1 VIFGPTPLADA
12 LGAVLAHTQRLPGG
26 VLRKGAVL
34 DATAIEMLRNADV
47 AEVIAARLEP
57 GDVAEDAAA
66 ARLAQALVT
75 PSLTATRAS
84 TGRVN
89 LIASA
94 PGLLRVDPAGL
105 DALNALDEAL
115 TIATLPD
122 AAGMAAREMVATIK
136 VIPFAV
142 PESVLTEAER
152 IARQRPVLRLH
163 PYQPLRVGLVMTSLP
178 GMKHS
183 ILAGTAEATG
193 ARVAG
198 LTGAMLPPIECAH
211 ATAPIAAALQALM
224 AQEADV
230 LLVAG
235 ASAVVDRRDV
245 GPAGIVAAGG
255 EILHFGMPVD
265 PGNLICLGR
274 IGARPAL
281 VLPGCARSPKLNG
294 IDWVLSRLFAGQEVD
309 GAVIAGMGLGGLLK
323 DTGARPLH
331 RAKAVAPD
339 TGLSVAPGAELSV
352 ASDTGLPVAP
362 AAAQST
368 IAAIVLAAG
377 RSSRMAPHNKL
388 LVPDRAGRPM
398 VARVVDNL
406 LASAARPVIVVTGH
420 RAAEVSAAVAGRPIR
435 VVHAADYADGLSAS
449 LRAGIAAV
457 PATASAALVCLGDMP
472 LVTGRMIERLI
483 GAYDP
488 DEGRSIVAP
497 TCRGK
502 IGNPVLWDRRFF
514 PDIGGLVGDVGARAL
529 LERHS
534 EYVALVELGDDAV
547 LRDFDT
553 VESLATLPAHIRPE
567 S

>member
-1 VIFGPTPLADA
+1 MIFGRIALAEA
-12 LGAVLAHTQRLPGG
+12 EGAVLAHTQRLPSL

-34 DATAIEMLRNADV
+34 DAAAIAALRSAGIED
-47 AEVIAARLEP
+47 VIAARLEP

-66 ARLAQALVT
+66 ARLAQALET
-75 PSLTATRAS
+75 PLVRASRAS

-89 LIASA
+89 LVAEV
-94 PGLLRVDPAGL
+94 PGLLQVDRDRL
-105 DALNALDEAL
+105 DAVNAVHEAL
-115 TIATLPD
+115 TVGTLPD
-122 AAGMAAREMVATIK
+122 AAGVAAREMLATIK

-142 PESVLTEAER
+142 AEDVLAEAER
-152 IARQRPVLRLH
+152 VARQRPVLRLH
-163 PYQPLRVGLVMTSLP
+163 PFRPLCVGLVMTSLP

-183 ILAGTAEATG
+183 ILAGTAEATA

-198 LTGAMLPPIECAH
+198 LTGTLLPPLECAH
-211 ATAPIAAALQALM
+211 AEAPIAEALRTLM
-224 AQEADV
+224 AQGADI

-245 GPAGIVAAGG
+245 GPSGIVAAGG

-274 IGARPAL
+274 IGERPAL

-294 IDWVLSRLFAGQEVD
+294 IDWVLSRLFAGLPTD
-309 GAVIAGMGLGGLLK
+309 GAVIAGMGVGGLLK

-331 RAKAVAPD
+331 RAKAVASAA
-339 TGLSVAPGAELSV
+339 TA
-352 ASDTGLPVAP
+352 AP
-362 AAAQST
+362 AAVAT
-368 IAAIVLAAG
+368 PRVAGIVLAAG

-406 LASAARPVIVVTGH
+406 LSSAARPVIVVTGH
-420 RAAEVSAAVAGRPIR
+420 RAEEVRAAVAGRPVQ
-435 VVHAADYADGLSAS
+435 VVHAPDYADGLSAS

-457 PATASAALVCLGDMP
+457 PVEASAALVCLGDMP

-483 GAYDP
+483 EAYDP
-488 DEGRSIVAP
+488 DEGRSVVVP

-514 PDIGGLVGDVGARAL
+514 PDIAGLVGDVGARPL

-534 EYVALVELGDDAV
+534 EYVAQVELGTDAV

-553 VESLATLPAHIRPE
+553 VESLATLPAHLRPE
-567 S
+567 D

>member
-1 VIFGPTPLADA
+1 MIFGRIALADA
-12 LGAVLAHTQRLPGG
+12 EGAVLAHTQRLPGA

-34 DATAIEMLRNADV
+34 DAAAIEALRGADIDSV
-47 AEVIAARLEP
+47 VAARLEP

-66 ARLAQALVT
+66 ARLARALESPAVT
-75 PSLTATRAS
+75 ASRAS

-89 LIASA
+89 LAASV
-94 PGLLRVDPAGL
+94 PGLLQVDR
-105 DALNALDEAL
+105 DRLNAINAVNEAL
-115 TIATLPD
+115 TVGTLPD
-122 AAGMAAREMVATIK
+122 ATPVAAREMLATIK

-142 PESVLTEAER
+142 SDNVLAEVER
-152 IARQRPVLRLH
+152 VARQGPVLRLH
-163 PYQPLRVGLVMTSLP
+163 PFRPLRVGLVMTSLP

-183 ILAGTAEATG
+183 ILTGTAEATA

-198 LTGAMLPPIECAH
+198 LTGALLPPLECAH
-211 ATAPIAAALQALM
+211 AEAPIAGALRTLM
-224 AQEADV
+224 AQGADI

-245 GPAGIVAAGG
+245 GPSGIVAAGG

-274 IGARPAL
+274 IGERPAL

-294 IDWVLSRLFAGQEVD
+294 IDWVLSRLFAGLPTD
-309 GAVIAGMGLGGLLK
+309 GAVIAGMGVGGLLK

-331 RAKAVAPD
+331 RAKAVAPAAVPA
-339 TGLSVAPGAELSV
+339 TPRVAG
-352 ASDTGLPVAP
+352 
-362 AAAQST
+362 
-368 IAAIVLAAG
+368 IVLAAG

-398 VARVVDNL
+398 VARVMDNL
-406 LASAARPVIVVTGH
+406 LSSAARPVIVVTGH
-420 RAAEVSAAVAGRPIR
+420 RAEEVRAAIAGRPVQ
-435 VVHAADYADGLSAS
+435 VVHAPDFADGLSAS

-457 PATASAALVCLGDMP
+457 PETASAALVCLGDMP

-483 GAYDP
+483 EAYDP
-488 DEGRSIVAP
+488 DEGRSVVVP

-514 PDIGGLVGDVGARAL
+514 PDIAGLAGDVGARPL

-534 EYVALVELGDDAV
+534 EHVAQVELGTDAV

-553 VESLATLPAHIRPE
+553 VESLATLPAHLRPGD
-567 S
+567 

>member
-1 VIFGPTPLADA
+1 MIFGRVALAEA
-12 LGAVLAHTQRLPGG
+12 EGAVLAHTQRLPSL

-34 DATAIEMLRNADV
+34 DAAAIAALRSAGIDD
-47 AEVIAARLEP
+47 VIAARLEP

-66 ARLAQALVT
+66 ARLAQALETPLVT
-75 PSLTATRAS
+75 ASRAS

-89 LIASA
+89 LVASV
-94 PGLLRVDPAGL
+94 PGLLQVDR
-105 DALNALDEAL
+105 DRLNAVNAVHEAL
-115 TIATLPD
+115 TVGTLPD
-122 AAGMAAREMVATIK
+122 AAPVAARDMLATVK

-142 PESVLTEAER
+142 AEDVLAEAER
-152 IARQRPVLRLH
+152 VARQRPVLRLH
-163 PYQPLRVGLVMTSLP
+163 PFRPLRVGLVMTSLP

-183 ILAGTAEATG
+183 ILAGTAEATA

-198 LTGAMLPPIECAH
+198 LTGTLLPPLECAH
-211 ATAPIAAALQALM
+211 AEAPIAEALRTLT
-224 AQEADV
+224 AQGADI

-274 IGARPAL
+274 IGERPAL

-294 IDWVLSRLFAGQEVD
+294 IDWVLSRLFAGLPTD
-309 GAVIAGMGLGGLLK
+309 RAVIAGMGVGGLLK

-331 RAKAVAPD
+331 RAKAVAPA
-339 TGLSVAPGAELSV
+339 V
-352 ASDTGLPVAP
+352 P
-362 AAAQST
+362 AAA
-368 IAAIVLAAG
+368 APAMPRVAGIVLAAG

-406 LASAARPVIVVTGH
+406 LSSAARPVIVVTGH
-420 RAAEVSAAVAGRPIR
+420 RAEEVRAAVAGRPVQ
-435 VVHAADYADGLSAS
+435 VVHAPDYADGLSAS

-457 PATASAALVCLGDMP
+457 PAKASAALVCLGDMP

-483 GAYDP
+483 EAYDP
-488 DEGRSIVAP
+488 DEGRSVVVP

-514 PDIGGLVGDVGARAL
+514 PDIAGLVGDVGARPL
-529 LERHS
+529 LERHG
-534 EYVALVELGDDAV
+534 EYVAQVELDTDAV

-553 VESLATLPAHIRPE
+553 GESLATLPAHLRPGD
-567 S
+567 

>member
-1 VIFGPTPLADA
+1 VIFGRIALADA
-12 LGAVLAHTQRLPGG
+12 EGAVLAHTQRLPGA

-34 DATAIEMLRNADV
+34 DAAAIEALRGADIDS
-47 AEVIAARLEP
+47 VIAAQLEP

-66 ARLAQALVT
+66 ARLAQALETSGVKA
-75 PSLTATRAS
+75 SRAS

-89 LIASA
+89 LVAMV
-94 PGLLRVDPAGL
+94 PGLLQVDR
-105 DALNALDEAL
+105 DRLNAVNAVHEAL
-115 TIATLPD
+115 TVGTLPD
-122 AAGMAAREMVATIK
+122 AASVAAREMLATIK

-142 PESVLTEAER
+142 AENVLAEAER
-152 IARQRPVLRLH
+152 VARLRPVLRLH
-163 PYQPLRVGLVMTSLP
+163 PFRPLCVGLVMTSLP

-183 ILAGTAEATG
+183 ILAGTAEATA

-198 LTGAMLPPIECAH
+198 LTGTLLPPLECAH
-211 ATAPIAAALQALM
+211 AEAPIAEALRTLM
-224 AQEADV
+224 AQEADI

-274 IGARPAL
+274 IGKRPAL

-294 IDWVLSRLFAGQEVD
+294 IDWVLSRLFAGLPTD
-309 GAVIAGMGLGGLLK
+309 GAVIAGMGVGGLLK

-331 RAKAVAPD
+331 RAKAVAP
-339 TGLSVAPGAELSV
+339 T
-352 ASDTGLPVAP
+352 
-362 AAAQST
+362 AAAASPRV
-368 IAAIVLAAG
+368 AGIVLAAG
-377 RSSRMAPHNKL
+377 WSSRMAPHNKL

-406 LASAARPVIVVTGH
+406 LSSAARPVIVVTGH
-420 RAAEVSAAVAGRPIR
+420 RAEEVRAAIAGRPVQ

-457 PATASAALVCLGDMP
+457 PETASAALVCLGDMP

-483 GAYDP
+483 EAYDP
-488 DEGRSIVAP
+488 DEGRSVVVP

-514 PDIGGLVGDVGARAL
+514 PDIAGLVGDVGARPL

-534 EYVALVELGDDAV
+534 EHVAQVELDSDAV

-553 VESLATLPAHIRPE
+553 VESLATLPAHLRPE
-567 S
+567 D

>member
-1 VIFGPTPLADA
+1 MIFGSTPLADA

-26 VLRKGAVL
+26 ILRKGLVL
-34 DATAIEMLRNADV
+34 DAAAIEMLRAAGI
-47 AEVIAARLEP
+47 AEVIAARLQA

-66 ARLAQALVT
+66 GRLAQALLA
-75 PSLTATRAS
+75 PALTATRAS

-89 LIASA
+89 LVAST
-94 PGLLRVDPAGL
+94 PGLLLVDRAGL
-105 DALNALDEAL
+105 DAVNAVDEAL
-115 TIATLPD
+115 TVATLPD
-122 AAGMAAREMVATIK
+122 AASVAAREMVATIK
-136 VIPFAV
+136 IIPFAV
-142 PESVLTEAER
+142 PEHALMEAER
-152 IARQRPVLRLH
+152 VARRCPVLRLQ
-163 PYQPLRVGLVMTSLP
+163 PFQPLRVGLVMTSLP

-183 ILAGTAEATG
+183 ILAGTAEAT
-193 ARVAG
+193 ATRVVG
-198 LTGAMLPPIECAH
+198 LTGSMLPPVECAH
-211 ATAPIAAALQALM
+211 AEAPIAAALRDLM
-224 AQEADV
+224 AQGADI

-294 IDWVLSRLFAGQEVD
+294 IDWVLSRLFAGLEVD
-309 GAVIAGMGLGGLLK
+309 GAVIAGMGMGGLLK
-323 DTGARPLH
+323 DVGVRPLH
-331 RAKAVAPD
+331 RAKAVA
-339 TGLSVAPGAELSV
+339 
-352 ASDTGLPVAP
+352 LPT
-362 AAAQST
+362 AAAAAPPT
-368 IAAIVLAAG
+368 VAAIVLAAG

-406 LASAARPVIVVTGH
+406 LSSAARPVIVVTGH
-420 RAAEVSAAVAGRPIR
+420 RAEEVTAAVAGRPIR
-435 VVHAADYADGLSAS
+435 VVHAADYAEGLSAS
-449 LRAGIAAV
+449 LRAGIAAL
-457 PATASAALVCLGDMP
+457 PATAAAALVCLGDMP
-472 LVTGRMIERLI
+472 LVTGRMIERLLE
-483 GAYDP
+483 AYDP
-488 DEGRSIVAP
+488 DEGRSVVVP

-514 PDIGGLVGDVGARAL
+514 PDIAGIVGDVGARSL
-529 LERHS
+529 LERHA
-534 EYVALVELGDDAV
+534 EHVAQVELGDDAV

-553 VESLATLPAHIRPE
+553 VESLATLPAHLRPA

>member
-1 VIFGPTPLADA
+1 MIFGPTLLADA
-12 LGAVLAHTQRLPGG
+12 LGAILAHTQRLPGG

-34 DATAIEMLRNADV
+34 DAAGIEMLRAADITD
-47 AEVIAARLEP
+47 VIAAQLEP

-66 ARLAQALVT
+66 ARLAATLLA
-75 PSLTATRAS
+75 PGLTATRAN

-89 LIASA
+89 LIAGM
-94 PGLLRVDPAGL
+94 PGLLRIDRAGL
-105 DALNALDEAL
+105 DALNAVDESL
-115 TIATLPD
+115 TVATLPD
-122 AAGMAAREMVATIK
+122 AASVAAREMVATIK
-136 VIPFAV
+136 IIPFAV
-142 PESVLTEAER
+142 AESVLAEAER
-152 IARQRPVLRLH
+152 VARQRPVLRLH
-163 PYQPLRVGLVMTSLP
+163 PFQPLRVGLVMTSLP

-183 ILAGTAEATG
+183 ILAGTAEATA

-211 ATAPIAAALQALM
+211 AEAPIAAALRALI
-224 AQEADV
+224 AQGADI

-274 IGARPAL
+274 IGARPAM

-294 IDWVLSRLFAGQEVD
+294 IDWVLSRLFAGQAVD
-309 GAVIAGMGLGGLLK
+309 GTVLAGMGLGGLLK
-323 DTGARPLH
+323 DIGARPLH
-331 RAKAVAPD
+331 RAKAVA
-339 TGLSVAPGAELSV
+339 SAVA
-352 ASDTGLPVAP
+352 LPATAP
-362 AAAQST
+362 SAV
-368 IAAIVLAAG
+368 AAIVLAAG
-377 RSSRMAPHNKL
+377 RSSRMAPQNKL

-406 LASAARPVIVVTGH
+406 LSSAARPVIVVTGH
-420 RAAEVSAAVAGRPIR
+420 RAEEVSAALAGRPIQL
-435 VVHAADYADGLSAS
+435 VHAADYADGLSAS
-449 LRAGIAAV
+449 LRVGIAAL
-457 PATASAALVCLGDMP
+457 PITASAALVCLGDMP

-483 GAYDP
+483 EAYDP
-488 DEGRSIVAP
+488 DEGRSVVVP
-497 TCRGK
+497 TCHGK

-514 PDIGGLVGDVGARAL
+514 PDIAGLVGDVGARAL

-534 EYVALVELGDDAV
+534 EYVAQVEMGDDAV

-553 VESLATLPAHIRPE
+553 VESLATLPGHMRPA

>member
-1 VIFGPTPLADA
+1 MIFGRIALADA
-12 LGAVLAHTQRLPGG
+12 LGAVLAHTQRLPGA

-34 DATAIEMLRNADV
+34 DAAAIEALRGADIDS
-47 AEVIAARLEP
+47 VIAARLEP

-66 ARLAQALVT
+66 ARLAQALETPAVT
-75 PSLTATRAS
+75 ASRAS

-89 LIASA
+89 LVAMV
-94 PGLLRVDPAGL
+94 PGLLQVDR
-105 DALNALDEAL
+105 DRLNAVNAVDEAL
-115 TIATLPD
+115 TVGTLPD
-122 AAGMAAREMVATIK
+122 GASVAAREMLATIK

-142 PESVLTEAER
+142 SEHVLAEAER
-152 IARQRPVLRLH
+152 VARQSPVLRLH
-163 PYQPLRVGLVMTSLP
+163 PFRPLCVGLVMTSLP

-183 ILAGTAEATG
+183 ILAGTAEATA

-198 LTGAMLPPIECAH
+198 LTGALLLPLECAH
-211 ATAPIAAALQALM
+211 AEAPIAEALRTLM
-224 AQEADV
+224 AQGADI

-274 IGARPAL
+274 IGERPAL

-294 IDWVLSRLFAGQEVD
+294 IDWVLSRLFAGLPTD
-309 GAVIAGMGLGGLLK
+309 GAIIAGMGVGGLLK

-331 RAKAVAPD
+331 RAKAVAS
-339 TGLSVAPGAELSV
+339 TA
-352 ASDTGLPVAP
+352 AP
-362 AAAQST
+362 ASPRVAG
-368 IAAIVLAAG
+368 IVLAGG

-406 LASAARPVIVVTGH
+406 LSSAARPVIVVTGH
-420 RAAEVSAAVAGRPIR
+420 RAEEVRAAIAGRPVQ

-457 PATASAALVCLGDMP
+457 PAQASAALVCLGDMP

-483 GAYDP
+483 EAYDP
-488 DEGRSIVAP
+488 DEGRSVVVP

-514 PDIGGLVGDVGARAL
+514 PDIAGLVGDVGARPL

-534 EYVALVELGDDAV
+534 EHVAQVELDTDAV

-553 VESLATLPAHIRPE
+553 VESLATLPAHLRPE
-567 S
+567 G

>member
-1 VIFGPTPLADA
+1 VIFGRTALADA
-12 LGAVLAHTQRLPGG
+12 LGAVLAHTQRLPGS

-34 DATAIEMLRNADV
+34 DAAAIEALRGAGIDD
-47 AEVIAARLEP
+47 VIAARLEP

-66 ARLAQALVT
+66 ARLAQALTTPMVT
-75 PSLTATRAS
+75 ASRAS

-89 LIASA
+89 LIAEV
-94 PGLLRVDPAGL
+94 PGLLQVDRSGL
-105 DALNALDEAL
+105 DAVNAVHEAL
-115 TIATLPD
+115 TVGTLPD
-122 AAGMAAREMVATIK
+122 AASVAAREMLATIK

-142 PESVLTEAER
+142 AKGVLAEAER

-163 PYQPLRVGLVMTSLP
+163 PFRPLRVGLVMTSLP

-183 ILAGTAEATG
+183 ILAGTAEATA

-198 LTGAMLPPIECAH
+198 LTGAMLPPLECAH
-211 ATAPIAAALQALM
+211 AEAPIAEALRTLM
-224 AQEADV
+224 AQDADI

-274 IGARPAL
+274 IGERPAL

-294 IDWVLSRLFAGQEVD
+294 IDWVLSRLFAGLPTD
-309 GAVIAGMGLGGLLK
+309 GAVIAGMGVGGLLK
-323 DTGARPLH
+323 DAGARPLH
-331 RAKAVAPD
+331 RAKAVAPAA
-339 TGLSVAPGAELSV
+339 VAAPLV
-352 ASDTGLPVAP
+352 AG
-362 AAAQST
+362 
-368 IAAIVLAAG
+368 IVLAAG

-406 LASAARPVIVVTGH
+406 LSSAARPVIVVTGH
-420 RAAEVSAAVAGRPIR
+420 RAEEVRTALAGRPVQ
-435 VVHAADYADGLSAS
+435 VVHAPDYADGLSAS

-457 PATASAALVCLGDMP
+457 PATAPAALVCLGDMP
-472 LVTGRMIERLI
+472 LVTGRMIEQLI
-483 GAYDP
+483 EAYDP
-488 DEGRSIVAP
+488 DEGRSIVVP

-514 PDIGGLVGDVGARAL
+514 PDIAGLVGDVGARAL
-529 LERHS
+529 LERHG
-534 EYVALVELGDDAV
+534 EYMAQVELDDDAV

-553 VESLATLPAHIRPE
+553 VESLATLPAHLRPE
-567 S
+567 HNP

>member
-1 VIFGPTPLADA
+1 MIFGQVALADA
-12 LGAVLAHTQRLPGG
+12 LGAVLAHTQRLPGL

-34 DATAIEMLRNADV
+34 DAAAIEALRGAGIG
-47 AEVIAARLEP
+47 AVIAARLEP

-66 ARLAQALVT
+66 ARLANALAS
-75 PSLTATRAS
+75 PALTATRAS

-89 LIASA
+89 LIAA
-94 PGLLRVDPAGL
+94 TPGLLRVERDRL
-105 DALNALDEAL
+105 DAVNAVHEAL
-115 TIATLPD
+115 TVGTLPD
-122 AAGMAAREMVATIK
+122 AASVAAREMVATIK

-142 PESVLTEAER
+142 AEGVLAEAER
-152 IARQRPVLRLH
+152 VARQGPILRLH
-163 PYQPLRVGLVMTSLP
+163 PFRPLRVGLVMTSLP

-183 ILAGTAEATG
+183 ILAGTAEATA

-198 LTGAMLPPIECAH
+198 LNGAMLPPLECAH
-211 ATAPIAAALQALM
+211 AEAPIAEALRALM
-224 AQEADV
+224 AQGADI

-274 IGARPAL
+274 IGERPAL

-294 IDWVLSRLFAGQEVD
+294 IDWVLSRLFAGQPTD
-309 GAVIAGMGLGGLLK
+309 GAVIAGMGVGGLLK
-323 DTGARPLH
+323 DAGARPLH
-331 RAKAVAPD
+331 RAKAVAP
-339 TGLSVAPGAELSV
+339 
-352 ASDTGLPVAP
+352 
-362 AAAQST
+362 AAA
-368 IAAIVLAAG
+368 AALAPRVAGIVLAAG

-406 LASAARPVIVVTGH
+406 LSSAARPVIVVTGNREEEV
-420 RAAEVSAAVAGRPIR
+420 RAAIAGRP
-435 VVHAADYADGLSAS
+435 VQFVHAADYADGLSAS

-457 PATASAALVCLGDMP
+457 PGTAAAALVCLGDMP

-483 GAYDP
+483 EAYDA
-488 DEGRSIVAP
+488 DEGRSVVVP

-514 PDIGGLVGDVGARAL
+514 PDIAGLVGDVGARPL

-534 EYVALVELGDDAV
+534 EHVAQVELDDDAV

-553 VESLATLPAHIRPE
+553 VESLATLPAHLRPE
-567 S
+567 D

>member
-1 VIFGPTPLADA
+1 VIFGRIALTDA
-12 LGAVLAHTQRLPGG
+12 EGAVLAHTQRLPGA

-34 DATAIEMLRNADV
+34 DAAAIEALRGADIDS
-47 AEVIAARLEP
+47 VIAAQLEP
-57 GDVAEDAAA
+57 GDIAEDAAA
-66 ARLAQALVT
+66 ARLAQALETSGVKA
-75 PSLTATRAS
+75 SRAS

-89 LIASA
+89 LVAMV
-94 PGLLRVDPAGL
+94 PGLLQVDR
-105 DALNALDEAL
+105 DRLNAVNAVHEAL
-115 TIATLPD
+115 TVGTLPD
-122 AAGMAAREMVATIK
+122 AASVAAREMLATIK

-142 PESVLTEAER
+142 AENVLAEAER
-152 IARQRPVLRLH
+152 VARQRPVLRLH
-163 PYQPLRVGLVMTSLP
+163 PFRPLRVGLVMTSLP

-183 ILAGTAEATG
+183 ILAGTAEATA

-198 LTGAMLPPIECAH
+198 LTGTLLPPLECAH
-211 ATAPIAAALQALM
+211 AEAPIAEVLRTLM
-224 AQEADV
+224 AQEADI

-274 IGARPAL
+274 IGERPAL

-294 IDWVLSRLFAGQEVD
+294 IDWVLSRLFAGLPTD
-309 GAVIAGMGLGGLLK
+309 GAVIAGMGVGGLLK

-331 RAKAVAPD
+331 RAKAVA
-339 TGLSVAPGAELSV
+339 S
-352 ASDTGLPVAP
+352 
-362 AAAQST
+362 AAA
-368 IAAIVLAAG
+368 AASPRVAGIVLAAG

-406 LASAARPVIVVTGH
+406 LSSAARPVIVVTGH
-420 RAAEVSAAVAGRPIR
+420 RAEEVRAAIAGRPVQ

-457 PATASAALVCLGDMP
+457 SETASAALVCLGDMP

-483 GAYDP
+483 EAYDP
-488 DEGRSIVAP
+488 DEGRSVVVP

-514 PDIGGLVGDVGARAL
+514 PDIAGLVGDVGARPL

-534 EYVALVELGDDAV
+534 EYVAQVELDSDAV

-553 VESLATLPAHIRPE
+553 VESLATLPAHLRPE
-567 S
+567 D

>member
-1 VIFGPTPLADA
+1 MIFGPVALADA
-12 LGAVLAHTQRLPGG
+12 LGAVLAHTQRLSGA

-34 DATAIEMLRNADV
+34 DAAAVEALRNAGID
-47 AEVIAARLEP
+47 AVIAARLEP

-66 ARLAQALVT
+66 ARLAQALAS
-75 PSLTATRAS
+75 PMLTASRAS

-89 LIASA
+89 LVAEM
-94 PGLLRVDPAGL
+94 PGLLRVDRDRL
-105 DALNALDEAL
+105 DAVNAVDEAL
-115 TIATLPD
+115 TVGTLPD
-122 AAGMAAREMVATIK
+122 AAPVAAREMVATIK

-142 PESVLTEAER
+142 AEAGLAEAER
-152 IARQRPVLRLH
+152 VARQRPVLSLH
-163 PYQPLRVGLVMTSLP
+163 PFRPLRVGLVMTSLP

-183 ILAGTAEATG
+183 ILAGTAEATA

-198 LTGAMLPPIECAH
+198 LTGTLLPPLECAH
-211 ATAPIAAALQALM
+211 AEAPIAEGLRTLM
-224 AQEADV
+224 AQGADI

-274 IGARPAL
+274 VGERPAL

-294 IDWVLSRLFAGQEVD
+294 IDWVLSRLFAGQPTD
-309 GAVIAGMGLGGLLK
+309 AAVIAGMGMGGLLK
-323 DTGARPLH
+323 DSGARPLH
-331 RAKAVAPD
+331 RAKAVA
-339 TGLSVAPGAELSV
+339 SAA
-352 ASDTGLPVAP
+352 AAAP
-362 AAAQST
+362 AAVAPPRV
-368 IAAIVLAAG
+368 AGIVLAAG

-388 LVPDRAGRPM
+388 LVPDRSGRPM

-406 LASAARPVIVVTGH
+406 LSSAARPVIVVTGH
-420 RAAEVSAAVAGRPIR
+420 RAEEVRAAVAGRPVQ

-457 PATASAALVCLGDMP
+457 PGMASAALVCLGDMP
-472 LVTGRMIERLI
+472 LVTGRMIDRLI
-483 GAYDP
+483 EAYDP
-488 DEGRSIVAP
+488 DEGRSVVAP

-502 IGNPVLWDRRFF
+502 IGNPILWDRRFF
-514 PDIGGLVGDVGARAL
+514 PDIAGLVGDVGARAL
-529 LERHS
+529 LERHGD
-534 EYVALVELGDDAV
+534 YVAQVEMDSDAV

-553 VESLATLPAHIRPE
+553 VESLATLPPHLRPE
-567 S
+567 D